1 MSRAGDIWDEV
12 GAGVLRRRYASL
24 DQNIV
29 LIITGDGLVLV
40 DSRSNHVDADELLG
54 DIALV
59 SRAPIRY
66 LVNTHFHW
74 DHTFGNARFPT
85 AEILG
90 HTRCREVMIADG
102 ERTLTELASAE
113 WIPPDKRGFF
123 SDVTITPPTVT
134 FDDSLDLHLGDRDI
148 RLWHPGLGHTDSD
161 IVVLIDDIVV
171 AGDLVEEGAP
181 PSFGDSFPRAWVET
195 LDLLAETISGTV
207 VPGHGDIVDKAF
219 VLTQRDEIA
228 AAIAHL
234 EDGDQT
240 SPYPD
245 AVDVVIAARLAVS
258 TPRGADDGDPA
269 AVVASS

>member
-1 MSRAGDIWDEV
+1 MSRVGDVWDEV

-29 LIITGDGLVLV
+29 LIVTGDGLVVV
-40 DSRSNHVDADELLG
+40 DSRSNHTDADELLG

-59 SRAPIRY
+59 SIAPIRY

-90 HTRCREVMIADG
+90 HTRCREVMITDG

-113 WIPPDKRGFF
+113 WIPPDKRAPF
-123 SDVTITPPTVT
+123 SDVIITPPTVT
-134 FDDSLDLHLGDRDI
+134 FRDAIDLHLGGRDI

-195 LDLLAETISGTV
+195 LGVFAETITGVV

-219 VLTQRDEIA
+219 VLTQRDEMA

-234 EDGDQT
+234 DDGDGH

-245 AVDVVIAARLAVS
+245 AVDKVIADRLTLS
-258 TPRGADDGDPA
+258 TP
-269 AVVASS
+269 

>member
-1 MSRAGDIWDEV
+1 MSRAGDTWDEV

-24 DQNIV
+24 DQNIA
-29 LIITGDGLVLV
+29 LIITDEGLIVV
-40 DSRSNHVDADELLG
+40 DSRSNHPDADELLR

-59 SRAPIRY
+59 SRSPIRY

-102 ERTLTELASAE
+102 ERTLTELAKAD
-113 WIPPDKRGFF
+113 WVPADKRALFGE
-123 SDVTITPPTVT
+123 VTITPPTVT
-134 FDDSLDLHLGDRDI
+134 FRNALDLHLGGRDV

-161 IVVLIDDIVV
+161 IVVLVDDVV
-171 AGDLVEEGAP
+171 MAGDLVEEGAP

-195 LDLLAETISGTV
+195 LGVLADSITGAV

-219 VLTQRDEIA
+219 VLTQRDEMS

-234 EDGDQT
+234 DDGDEP
-240 SPYPD
+240 SPYPE
-245 AVDVVIAARLAVS
+245 AVNETIEARLAVS
-258 TPRGADDGDPA
+258 TP
-269 AVVASS
+269 

>member
-1 MSRAGDIWDEV
+1 MSRAGDVWDEV

-29 LIITGDGLVLV
+29 LIVTDEGLIVV

-59 SRAPIRY
+59 SGAPIRY

-85 AEILG
+85 AQILG

-102 ERTLTELASAE
+102 ERTLTELAGAD
-113 WIPPDKRGFF
+113 WVPADKRASF

-134 FDDSLDLHLGDRDI
+134 FRDALDLHLGGRDI

-161 IVVLIDDIVV
+161 IVVLVDDVVV

-181 PSFGDSFPRAWVET
+181 PSFGDSFPRAWVQT
-195 LDLLAETISGTV
+195 LGVLAETITGTV
-207 VPGHGDIVDKAF
+207 VPGHGDIVDRTF

-234 EDGDQT
+234 DEGDEP

-245 AVDVVIAARLAVS
+245 AVHDVIAARLTVL
-258 TPRGADDGDPA
+258 TP
-269 AVVASS
+269 